1 MLDVGGGEG
10 YLANALA
17 ARNFRV
23 SCLAL
28 PGSASLVPSPQ
39 VHVVEADLNRTRPA
53 LEGTFRYVL
62 CGDVLEHLVDPEGTL
77 TWLRNR
83 LDSDG
88 RLVASLPNSGH
99 VFVRLNVILGRF
111 PQHDRGLFDKTHLHF
126 YAWRNW
132 ADLLTRAGYV
142 VEDVVPTV
150 IPFGLVW
157 PRLEGTP
164 IVRGL
169 EGANYLLARA
179 WRTLW
184 AYQFVVLAR
193 PLGSG
198 ADG

>member
-1 MLDVGGGEG
+1 ML
-10 YLANALA
+10 
-17 ARNFRV
+17 
-23 SCLAL
+23 
-28 PGSASLVPSPQ
+28 
-39 VHVVEADLNRTRPA
+39 
-53 LEGTFRYVL
+53 
-62 CGDVLEHLVDPEGTL
+62 
-77 TWLRNR
+77 
-83 LDSDG
+83 
-88 RLVASLPNSGH
+88 
-99 VFVRLNVILGRF
+99 LGRF

-132 ADLLTRAGYV
+132 ADLLMRAGYV

-169 EGANYLLARA
+169 EGTNYLLARA

-193 PLGSG
+193 PVRNG
-198 ADG
+198 AYG